1 MLGVSSVFLVL
12 VSLEAQ
18 TSYAI
23 SLVPNGYV
31 DVAETVWQSNT
42 KLTIAAW
49 IHPLSLSSDG
59 VHAHTI
65 FVRVGP
71 SSHGVGLR
79 CGGDGM
85 ADLFVGGS
93 DWSVYGVSSPA
104 NAVQVGSWTHVAGTF
119 DGSTLRFYVNG
130 LLVNSVSV
138 SPFTYLATG
147 NAGIGRDY
155 NYGRYY
161 NGYIDDLVVY
171 SRDLDSNEVY
181 GLLMGTIPAENLEHY
196 FRFNE
201 GSGLA
206 TLDQK
211 SGLSSILNGSYS
223 WVESEPPTLPVELS
237 SFTGFTT
244 SDGKATLTWITQ
256 SESNL
261 SGYYLL
267 RSQESELES
276 AMIVSPLIEAYNL
289 PTEQRY
295 SFKDN
300 EVEPGIWHYWLEVNE
315 LDGSNRF
322 FGPVLVEIGSPL
334 DDSNNPEIPQKHGL
348 ISISPNPFNP
358 NARIIYNIR
367 KARTVELQIYNHRGQ
382 LIQILKHHHSEPGQ
396 YQAFWDGK
404 DAGGNDQGSGLYLCR
419 LIAGEDSSVMKM
431 VLMK

>member
-1 MLGVSSVFLVL
+1 
-12 VSLEAQ
+12 
-18 TSYAI
+18 
-23 SLVPNGYV
+23 
-31 DVAETVWQSNT
+31 
-42 KLTIAAW
+42 
-49 IHPLSLSSDG
+49 
-59 VHAHTI
+59 
-65 FVRVGP
+65 
-71 SSHGVGLR
+71 
-79 CGGDGM
+79 
-85 ADLFVGGS
+85 
-93 DWSVYGVSSPA
+93 
-104 NAVQVGSWTHVAGTF
+104 
-119 DGSTLRFYVNG
+119 
-130 LLVNSVSV
+130 
-138 SPFTYLATG
+138 
-147 NAGIGRDY
+147 
-155 NYGRYY
+155 
-161 NGYIDDLVVY
+161 YIDDLVVY
-171 SRDLDSNEVY
+171 SRDLDSNEIH

-256 SESNL
+256 SEANL

-276 AMIVSPLIEAYNL
+276 SLIVSPLIEAHNL
-289 PTEQRY
+289 PTEQHY

-315 LDGSNRF
+315 LDGSIRYY
-322 FGPVLVEIGSPL
+322 G
-334 DDSNNPEIPQKHGL
+334 DDNTNPEIPQKHGL

-358 NARIIYNIR
+358 NTRILYNIR